1 MRPQLTAGIRAG
13 SYKVECSNLRFGR
26 SIAPGGG
33 AARLRQKAAHAI
45 EPDYRLGIAVK
56 LIGINQSAE
65 GEACRPRTRE
75 DGDPVPSILDRIAA
89 VVMDHLWSPWRYA
102 YITSA
107 DKSVRAGIPEA

>member
-26 SIAPGGG
+26 SIAPGGR
-33 AARLRQKAAHAI
+33 ACQI
-45 EPDYRLGIAVK
+45 E
-56 LIGINQSAE
+56 
-65 GEACRPRTRE
+65 
-75 DGDPVPSILDRIAA
+75 A

-107 DKSVRAGIPEA
+107 DKSVRAGIPETLAAWPGDLGCVFCNLIASVDYAIANGMDREKAEAAGGVVMRGKNCFVCLN